1 MPSQNKPPTD
11 TKQAESRTDNKQIVQ
26 RFMDECWNQ
35 GKLNVVSELVADN
48 CRFHDPV
55 FPNLTSGA
63 QNLKTHIETCRRGFP
78 DLRFAIDDTIAE
90 RNEVVIH
97 WTATGTHKGT
107 FLGMQPTNRKATVS
121 GTSIYRIDGSKIT
134 EEWAHWNLMSM
145 MEQLGLSAAPKAD
158 QAAKTGQG
166 AAQGAGPGAE
176 RRAHA

>member
-1 MPSQNKPPTD
+1 
-11 TKQAESRTDNKQIVQ
+11 
-26 RFMDECWNQ
+26 MDECWNQ

-121 GTSIYRIDGSKIT
+121 GTSIFRIDGSKIT

-158 QAAKTGQG
+158 QAAKAGQG